1 VRKRIRRTIR
11 TRLTLTYTT
20 LMLLFAASVV
30 VTVYLFMRYAA
41 TYDFGDTAQA
51 PDTATVVAPAHLVT
65 ATPVSTGIV
74 VDSAGDLLGTLLVVS
89 VIALV
94 VLGFAAAGIGWIVTG
109 RMLGPLHEITAAT
122 RRVGAGALDHR
133 IALTGPRDEL
143 KDLADTFDAM
153 LARLEQAF
161 QSHRRFAANASHEL
175 RTPLATVQAVLDVA
189 IADPGSQD
197 VRVLARKLREVNR
210 QSIDVVDALLDL
222 ADLDHTS
229 VQREGIEL
237 MGLIREAVA
246 SVASEAA
253 VASVGFELDL
263 SQECVVWAAA
273 TLLRQMLLNLLYNAV
288 RHNVVHGVVKVTTAV
303 HDGAVTLS
311 IRNGGAPVSPDVL
324 PFLAEPF
331 FRIGGRTSHVGR
343 TRGRGLGL
351 AIAAGI
357 ATAHGTQLRL
367 TANPGGGLTAEITL
381 PIEADGAHRRAAP
394 GIALR
399 AS

>member
-1 VRKRIRRTIR
+1 
-11 TRLTLTYTT
+11 
-20 LMLLFAASVV
+20 
-30 VTVYLFMRYAA
+30 
-41 TYDFGDTAQA
+41 
-51 PDTATVVAPAHLVT
+51 
-65 ATPVSTGIV
+65 VSTGIV
-74 VDSAGDLLGTLLVVS
+74 VNSAADLLSTLLVVS

-109 RMLGPLHEITAAT
+109 RMLRPLHEITAAT

-175 RTPLATVQAVLDVA
+175 RTPLATAQAMLDVA
-189 IADPGSQD
+189 IADPDSHD
-197 VRVLARKLREVNR
+197 VSVLARKLREVNR
-210 QSIDVVDALLDL
+210 QSVDVVDALLDL

-229 VQREGIEL
+229 VQREGVEL
-237 MGLIREAVA
+237 TGLIREAVA
-246 SVASEAA
+246 SVAPEAA
-253 VASVGFELDL
+253 VASVEFELEL
-263 SQECVVWAAA
+263 SQECTVWAAT
-273 TLLRQMLLNLLYNAV
+273 TLLRQMLLNLLHNAV
-288 RHNVVHGVVKVTTAV
+288 RHNVPRGVVQVTTAV
-303 HDGAVTLS
+303 HGGAVTLS
-311 IRNGGAPVSPDVL
+311 IRNGGTPVAPDVL
-324 PFLAEPF
+324 PFLTEPF
-331 FRIGGRTSHVGR
+331 FRIGGRTGHVGR

-357 ATAHGTQLRL
+357 ATAHGTRLRL

-381 PIEADGAHRRAAP
+381 PIEADGAGAHRRVAP
-394 GIALR
+394 GIALQ

>member
-1 VRKRIRRTIR
+1 
-11 TRLTLTYTT
+11 
-20 LMLLFAASVV
+20 MLLFAASVV

-41 TYDFGDTAQA
+41 TYDFGGTTQA
-51 PDTATVVAPAHLVT
+51 PDSSTVVPPTHLVT
-65 ATPVSTGIV
+65 AAPVSTGIV
-74 VDSAGDLLGTLLVVS
+74 VNSAGDLLSTLLIVS

-109 RMLGPLHEITAAT
+109 RMLRPLHEITAAT

-161 QSHRRFAANASHEL
+161 QSHSRFAANASHEL

-189 IADPGSQD
+189 IADPESHD

-237 MGLIREAVA
+237 TGLIREAVA
-246 SVASEAA
+246 SVVPEAA
-253 VASVGFELDL
+253 VASVDFELEL
-263 SQECVVWAAA
+263 SQECVVWVAT
-273 TLLRQMLLNLLYNAV
+273 TLLRQLLLNLLHNAV
-288 RHNVVHGVVKVTTAV
+288 RHNLPHGVVRVTTAV

-311 IRNGGAPVSPDVL
+311 IRNGGKQVSPDVL
-324 PFLAEPF
+324 PFLTEPF
-331 FRIGGRTSHVGR
+331 FRVGGRASHGGRTRS
-343 TRGRGLGL
+343 RGLGL

-367 TANPGGGLTAEITL
+367 TANSGGGLTAEITL
-381 PIEADGAHRRAAP
+381 PIEADGAHWRAAP
-394 GIALR
+394 GIERR

>member
-1 VRKRIRRTIR
+1 
-11 TRLTLTYTT
+11 
-20 LMLLFAASVV
+20 
-30 VTVYLFMRYAA
+30 
-41 TYDFGDTAQA
+41 
-51 PDTATVVAPAHLVT
+51 
-65 ATPVSTGIV
+65 
-74 VDSAGDLLGTLLVVS
+74 
-89 VIALV
+89 
-94 VLGFAAAGIGWIVTG
+94 
-109 RMLGPLHEITAAT
+109 
-122 RRVGAGALDHR
+122 
-133 IALTGPRDEL
+133 
-143 KDLADTFDAM
+143 M